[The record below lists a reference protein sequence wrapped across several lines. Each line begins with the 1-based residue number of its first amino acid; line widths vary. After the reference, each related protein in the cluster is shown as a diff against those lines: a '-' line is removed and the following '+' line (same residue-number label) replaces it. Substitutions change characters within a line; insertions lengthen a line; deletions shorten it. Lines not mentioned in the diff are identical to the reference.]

1 MSKKVLAVLLILT
14 FVMSLAGC
22 NANKPDDP
30 EKVKQIALDYLY
42 ENYPDDTFTALGYSG
57 ENFAYDYKIINFQ
70 SEKYLNYFEVRLYD
84 EDDVSEYIIEDEYF
98 KLAMK
103 EDAEKYFTSIASK
116 YYDKVEVKV
125 EFSSLELPEE
135 ISKSTDFSEYVDSE
149 KCYMEVYFIS
159 DLDLIE
165 ADINSLLSDIKDRKI
180 EGHFKFLLTTDEDL
194 LKNYSISEIVNEKWD
209 SVMEENRYYIKDSKI
224 TKQ

>member
-1 MSKKVLAVLLILT
+1 MKRILSLMISIILILI
-14 FVMSLAGC
+14 FVFSLTGC
-22 NANKPDDP
+22 NSNKPDDP
-30 EKVKQIALDYLY
+30 ERVKQIALDYLH

-165 ADINSLLSDIKDRKI
+165 TDINSLLSDIKDRKI

-194 LKNYSISEIVNEKWD
+194 LKNHCI
-209 SVMEENRYYIKDSKI
+209 
-224 TKQ
+224 